1 MVSKVTP
8 LQIHRMPFKAMG
20 SACEVVLA
28 SHTQKEAESV
38 AKLAIDEVWRIEHK
52 SSRYTNDSIIAKI
65 NQQAGQGAV
74 HCDDETCAL
83 FQFASQIFDKSDGL
97 FDITSGV
104 LRQAWN
110 FQKPELPT
118 SQKLKTLLP
127 LVGWQKVVL
136 QAQSIALPL
145 AGMEV
150 DFGGFGKEYAADRAA
165 QVLRQKGVTSGYV
178 NLAGDMR
185 FLGPKPSGEPWM
197 IGIQD
202 PRQPDRVV
210 ATLPMMQGGLAT
222 SGDYERY
229 FELNGQRYC
238 HVLNPKTGMPVRAW
252 RSVSV
257 TAPAAVVSG
266 CTTTMAMLKEEDGL
280 SFLQSTGFDFFAIDH
295 TGKVHVRQDSQAT
308 LNS

>member
-8 LQIHRMPFKAMG
+8 LKIHRMPFKAMG

-28 SHTQKEAESV
+28 SHTQKEAESM
-38 AKLAIDEVWRIEHK
+38 AKFAIDEVWRIEHK
-52 SSRYTNDSIIAKI
+52 YSRYTNDSIIAKI

-74 HCDDETCAL
+74 QCDDETCAL

-110 FQKPELPT
+110 FQKSELPT

-127 LVGWQKVVL
+127 LVGWKKVVL

-165 QVLRQKGVTSGYV
+165 QVLKQKGVTSGYV

-280 SFLQSTGFDFFAIDH
+280 AFLQATGFDFFAIDH
-295 TGKVHVRQDSQAT
+295 IGQVHVRQESQAA
-308 LNS
+308 LKS

>member
-52 SSRYTNDSIIAKI
+52 YSRYTNDSIIAKI

>member
-28 SHTQKEAESV
+28 SHTQKEAESM
-38 AKLAIDEVWRIEHK
+38 AKLAIDEVLRIEHK
-52 SSRYTNDSIIAKI
+52 YSRYTNDSIISKI

-74 HCDDETCAL
+74 QCDDETCAL

-136 QAQSIALPL
+136 QDQSIALPL

-150 DFGGFGKEYAADRAA
+150 DFGGFGKEYAVDRAA
-165 QVLRQKGVTSGYV
+165 QVLKQKGVTSGYV

-185 FLGPKPSGEPWM
+185 FLGPKPFGEPWM

-280 SFLQSTGFDFFAIDH
+280 AFLQATGFDFFAIDH
-295 TGKVHVRQDSQAT
+295 TGKVHVRQESQVT